1 MRKKLKKQ
9 CQGDFL
15 GGPVVKNLPCNAEDV
30 GSIPGWGTSIPHAVE
45 QLSLHAATR
54 EFDCCNESSL
64 MMQQKFHV
72 LQLRPNAGKSINQT
86 KKEKEKKKKES
97 VPENKLVLGN

>member
-15 GGPVVKNLPCNAEDV
+15 GGPVVKNLPCNAGDV
-30 GSIPGWGTSIPHAVE
+30 GSIPGWGTRIPHVVE

-54 EFDCCNESSL
+54 EFDCCNERSL
-64 MMQQKFHV
+64 MMQQKFHM
-72 LQLRPNAGKSINQT
+72 LQLRQINQSNKQT
-86 KKEKEKKKKES
+86 NKKNQCQKT
-97 VPENKLVLGN
+97 NWY